1 MNESIEILIGSTIM
15 EAYRVGD
22 NDAKRL
28 MYRAID
34 GDISIGICSYSVA
47 LLWANPQFDRK
58 SEIGFT
64 GLLGFLKVVD
74 VDIKVAQLA
83 GHILREAHSTSVETC
98 FERTTENAILE
109 ALADSLGCPVA
120 TTSDS
125 MNGFSNIEYVRID
138 AVEFN

>member
-1 MNESIEILIGSTIM
+1 MNGSIEILIDSTIM

-22 NDAKRL
+22 KDAMRL

-47 LLWANPQFDRK
+47 LLWANPEFDRK

-74 VDIKVAQLA
+74 FDIKIAQLA
-83 GHILREAHSTSVETC
+83 GHLLREAHSTGEETYL
-98 FERTTENAILE
+98 EKTMENAIVE
-109 ALADSLGCPVA
+109 AIADSLDCPVA
-120 TTSDS
+120 TTSDRID
-125 MNGFSNIEYVRID
+125 NLSNIEYVRID
-138 AVEFN
+138 AVGI

>member
-1 MNESIEILIGSTIM
+1 M

-22 NDAKRL
+22 KDAMRL

-47 LLWANPQFDRK
+47 LLWANPEFDRK

-74 VDIKVAQLA
+74 FDIKIAQLA
-83 GHILREAHSTSVETC
+83 GHLLREAHSTGEETYL
-98 FERTTENAILE
+98 EKTMENAIVE
-109 ALADSLGCPVA
+109 AIADSLDCPVA

-125 MNGFSNIEYVRID
+125 IDGFSNIEYVRID
-138 AVEFN
+138 TVGI

>member
-1 MNESIEILIGSTIM
+1 VNGSIEILIDSTIM

-22 NDAKRL
+22 KDAMRL

-47 LLWANPQFDRK
+47 LLWANPEFDRK

-74 VDIKVAQLA
+74 FDIKIAQLA
-83 GHILREAHSTSVETC
+83 GHLLREAHSTGEETYL
-98 FERTTENAILE
+98 EKTMENAIVE
-109 ALADSLGCPVA
+109 AIADSLDCPVA

-125 MNGFSNIEYVRID
+125 IDGFSNIEYVRID
-138 AVEFN
+138 TVGI

>member
-1 MNESIEILIGSTIM
+1 MNESVEILIDSTIM

-22 NDAKRL
+22 KDAMRL

-47 LLWANPQFDRK
+47 LLWANLQFDRK

-74 VDIKVAQLA
+74 FDVQIAQLA
-83 GHILREAHSTSVETC
+83 GHLLREAHGTSEETC
-98 FERTTENAILE
+98 LEKTMENAIVE
-109 ALADSLGCPVA
+109 ALADSLGCPVV
-120 TTSDS
+120 TTSDFVGGCS
-125 MNGFSNIEYVRID
+125 YIEYMRMD
-138 AVEFN
+138 AVVN

>member
-1 MNESIEILIGSTIM
+1 VNGSIEILIDSTIM

-22 NDAKRL
+22 KDAMRL

-47 LLWANPQFDRK
+47 LLWANPEFDRK

-74 VDIKVAQLA
+74 FDIKIAQLA
-83 GHILREAHSTSVETC
+83 GHLLREAHSTGEETYL
-98 FERTTENAILE
+98 EKTMENAIVE
-109 ALADSLGCPVA
+109 AIADSLDCPVA
-120 TTSDS
+120 TTSECID
-125 MNGFSNIEYVRID
+125 GFSNIEYVRID
-138 AVEFN
+138 TVGI

>member
-1 MNESIEILIGSTIM
+1 MNGSIEILIDSTIM

-22 NDAKRL
+22 KDAMRL

-47 LLWANPQFDRK
+47 LLWANPEFDRK

-74 VDIKVAQLA
+74 FDIKIAQLA
-83 GHILREAHSTSVETC
+83 GHLLREAHSTGEETYL
-98 FERTTENAILE
+98 EKTMENAIVE
-109 ALADSLGCPVA
+109 AIADSLDCPVA

-125 MNGFSNIEYVRID
+125 IDGFSNIEYVRID
-138 AVEFN
+138 TVGI

>member
-1 MNESIEILIGSTIM
+1 MNESIEILIDSTIM

-22 NDAKRL
+22 KDAMRL
-28 MYRAID
+28 MYKAID

-47 LLWANPQFDRK
+47 LLWANPEFDRK

-74 VDIKVAQLA
+74 FDIKIAQLA
-83 GHILREAHSTSVETC
+83 GHLLREAHSTGEETYL
-98 FERTTENAILE
+98 EKTMENAIVE
-109 ALADSLGCPVA
+109 AIADSLDCPVA

-125 MNGFSNIEYVRID
+125 IDGFSNIEYVRID
-138 AVEFN
+138 TVGI

>member
-1 MNESIEILIGSTIM
+1 
-15 EAYRVGD
+15 
-22 NDAKRL
+22 

-47 LLWANPQFDRK
+47 LLWANPEFDRK

-74 VDIKVAQLA
+74 FDIKIAQLA
-83 GHILREAHSTSVETC
+83 GHLLREAHSTGEETYL
-98 FERTTENAILE
+98 EKTMENAIVE
-109 ALADSLGCPVA
+109 AIADSLDCPVA

-125 MNGFSNIEYVRID
+125 IDGFSNIEYVRID
-138 AVEFN
+138 TVGI

>member
-1 MNESIEILIGSTIM
+1 MNGSIEILIDSTIM

-22 NDAKRL
+22 KDAMRL

-47 LLWANPQFDRK
+47 LLWANPEFDRK

-74 VDIKVAQLA
+74 FDIKIAQLA
-83 GHILREAHSTSVETC
+83 GHLLREAHSTGEETYL
-98 FERTTENAILE
+98 EKTMENAIVE
-109 ALADSLGCPVA
+109 AIADSLDCPVA
-120 TTSDS
+120 TTSDCIDS
-125 MNGFSNIEYVRID
+125 FSNIEYVRID
-138 AVEFN
+138 TVGI

>member
-1 MNESIEILIGSTIM
+1 MNGSIEILIDSTIM

-22 NDAKRL
+22 KDAMRL

-74 VDIKVAQLA
+74 FDIKIAQLA
-83 GHILREAHSTSVETC
+83 GHLLREAHSTGEETYL
-98 FERTTENAILE
+98 EKTMENAIVE
-109 ALADSLGCPVA
+109 ALADSLDCPVA
-120 TTSDS
+120 TTSDRID
-125 MNGFSNIEYVRID
+125 NLSNIEYVRID
-138 AVEFN
+138 AVGI

>member
-1 MNESIEILIGSTIM
+1 MNGSIEILIDSTIM

-22 NDAKRL
+22 KDAMRL

-47 LLWANPQFDRK
+47 LLWANPEFDRK

-74 VDIKVAQLA
+74 FDIKIAQLA
-83 GHILREAHSTSVETC
+83 GHLLREAHSTGEETYL
-98 FERTTENAILE
+98 EKTMENAIVE
-109 ALADSLGCPVA
+109 AVADSLDCSVA
-120 TTSDS
+120 TTSDCIDS
-125 MNGFSNIEYVRID
+125 FSNIEYVRID
-138 AVEFN
+138 TVGI

>member
-1 MNESIEILIGSTIM
+1 MNGSIEILIDSTIM

-22 NDAKRL
+22 KDAMRL

-47 LLWANPQFDRK
+47 LLWANPEFDRK

-74 VDIKVAQLA
+74 FDIKIAQLA
-83 GHILREAHSTSVETC
+83 GHLLREAHSTGEETYL
-98 FERTTENAILE
+98 EKTMENAIVE
-109 ALADSLGCPVA
+109 ALADSLDCPVA
-120 TTSDS
+120 TTSDRID
-125 MNGFSNIEYVRID
+125 NLSNIEYVRID
-138 AVEFN
+138 AVGI

>member
-1 MNESIEILIGSTIM
+1 MNGSIEILIDSTIM

-22 NDAKRL
+22 KDAMRL

-64 GLLGFLKVVD
+64 GLL
-74 VDIKVAQLA
+74 
-83 GHILREAHSTSVETC
+83 
-98 FERTTENAILE
+98 
-109 ALADSLGCPVA
+109 
-120 TTSDS
+120 
-125 MNGFSNIEYVRID
+125 
-138 AVEFN
+138 

>member
-1 MNESIEILIGSTIM
+1 MNGSIEILIDSTIM

-22 NDAKRL
+22 KDAMRL

-47 LLWANPQFDRK
+47 LLWANPEFDRK

-74 VDIKVAQLA
+74 FDIKIAQLA
-83 GHILREAHSTSVETC
+83 GHLLREAHSTGEETYL
-98 FERTTENAILE
+98 EKTMENAIVE
-109 ALADSLGCPVA
+109 AVADSLDCPVA
-120 TTSDS
+120 TTSDCIDS
-125 MNGFSNIEYVRID
+125 FSNIEYVRID
-138 AVEFN
+138 TVGI

>member
-1 MNESIEILIGSTIM
+1 MNGSIEILIDSTIM

-22 NDAKRL
+22 KDAMRL
-28 MYRAID
+28 MYKAID

-47 LLWANPQFDRK
+47 LLWANPEFDRK

-74 VDIKVAQLA
+74 FDIKIAQLA
-83 GHILREAHSTSVETC
+83 GHLLREAHSTGEETYL
-98 FERTTENAILE
+98 EKTMENAIVE
-109 ALADSLGCPVA
+109 AIADSLDCPVA

-125 MNGFSNIEYVRID
+125 IDGFSNIEYVRID
-138 AVEFN
+138 TVGI

>member
-1 MNESIEILIGSTIM
+1 MNGSIEILIDSTIM

-22 NDAKRL
+22 KDAMRL

-47 LLWANPQFDRK
+47 LLWANPEFDRK

-74 VDIKVAQLA
+74 FDIKIAQLA
-83 GHILREAHSTSVETC
+83 GHLLREAHSTGEETYL
-98 FERTTENAILE
+98 EKTMENAIVE
-109 ALADSLGCPVA
+109 AIADSLDCPVA
-120 TTSDS
+120 TTSECIDS
-125 MNGFSNIEYVRID
+125 FSNIEYVRID
-138 AVEFN
+138 TVGI

>member
-1 MNESIEILIGSTIM
+1 MNGSIEILIDSMIM

-22 NDAKRL
+22 KDAMRL

-47 LLWANPQFDRK
+47 LLWANPEFDRK

-74 VDIKVAQLA
+74 FDIKIAQLA
-83 GHILREAHSTSVETC
+83 GHLLREAHSTGEETYL
-98 FERTTENAILE
+98 EKTMENAIVE
-109 ALADSLGCPVA
+109 AVADSLDCPVA
-120 TTSDS
+120 TTSDCIDS
-125 MNGFSNIEYVRID
+125 FSNIEYVRID
-138 AVEFN
+138 TVGI

>member
-74 VDIKVAQLA
+74 FDIKVAQLA
-83 GHILREAHSTSVETC
+83 GHLLREAHSTSEETC
-98 FERTTENAILE
+98 LERTTENAILE

>member
-1 MNESIEILIGSTIM
+1 MNGSIEILIDSTIM

-22 NDAKRL
+22 KDAMRL

-47 LLWANPQFDRK
+47 LLWANPEFDRK

-74 VDIKVAQLA
+74 FDIKIAQLA
-83 GHILREAHSTSVETC
+83 GHLLREAHSTGEETYL
-98 FERTTENAILE
+98 EKTMENAIVE
-109 ALADSLGCPVA
+109 AVAESLDCPVA
-120 TTSDS
+120 TTSDCIDS
-125 MNGFSNIEYVRID
+125 FSNIEYVRID
-138 AVEFN
+138 TVGI

>member
-1 MNESIEILIGSTIM
+1 MNESIEILIDSTIM

-22 NDAKRL
+22 KDAMRL

-74 VDIKVAQLA
+74 FDIKIAQLA
-83 GHILREAHSTSVETC
+83 GHLLREAHSTGEETYL
-98 FERTTENAILE
+98 EKTMENAIVE
-109 ALADSLGCPVA
+109 ALADSLDCPVA
-120 TTSDS
+120 TTSDRID
-125 MNGFSNIEYVRID
+125 NLSNIEYVRID
-138 AVEFN
+138 AVGI

>member
-1 MNESIEILIGSTIM
+1 MNESIEILIDSTIM

-22 NDAKRL
+22 KDARRL

-47 LLWANPQFDRK
+47 LLWSDPQFDRK

-74 VDIKVAQLA
+74 FGIKSAKLA
-83 GHILREAHSTSVETC
+83 GHLLRETYSTSEEAC
-98 FERTTENAILE
+98 FEKTMENAIVE
-109 ALADSLGCPVA
+109 AAADSLSCPVV
-120 TTSDS
+120 TTSDCLD
-125 MNGFSNIEYVRID
+125 GLSNIEYLRMD
-138 AVEFN
+138 AVSI